1 MPDPTTTTPDTTTS
15 DVGGLVPEPLA
26 RPGRFGPFGGRYV
39 PEALIPA
46 LEQLDEAR
54 QKAAVDPEF
63 VDELA
68 RLHRTYTGR
77 PSIITE
83 VPRFAAH
90 CGGARVILKREDL
103 NHTGSHKINNV
114 LAQALL
120 TKRMGKTRVIAETG
134 AGQHGVATATAAALM
149 GLECRIYMGKVD
161 TERQAL
167 NVARMKILG
176 AEVVPVE
183 HGSATLKDAI
193 NEALRDWV
201 TNVGTTHYLIGTV
214 TGPHPFPEMVR
225 DFHKLIGEEARE
237 QVLELTGRL
246 PSAVIACVGG
256 GSNAMGIFHRFVP
269 DAGVRLIGIEAGGE
283 GIESGRH
290 AARFASTATPGV
302 LHGAMSYLMQDA
314 DGQTVESHSI
324 SAGLDYPS
332 VGPEHAWLRDSGRAE
347 YRYATD
353 DTVMEAFRLL
363 SRTEGII
370 PAIES
375 AHALV
380 GAMEVGR
387 ELGPDALLLVN
398 LSGRGDKDMETA
410 ADLLRAA
417 RGVRRDHHGARG
429 RGGAAPLPR
438 RGARRAGR
446 LPAGRVPDRRGL
458 ARGDAG
464 AGRGRLR
471 RRRGGRALQRPADGR
486 PGHPARR
493 GHGPGRRQ
501 PGRRRL
507 PRHGRGA
514 RRRRH
519 PAGHDLLEPRA
530 APGGRALRRRPRG
543 ARRRRPDHARP
554 HPRGGRRTGSPPA
567 TSTASTGSSSWRRRP
582 PPSGSPR

>member
-1 MPDPTTTTPDTTTS
+1 MTLAQDQPP
-15 DVGGLVPEPLA
+15 VEGELVPQPLP
-26 RPGRFGPFGGRYV
+26 RPGRFGQFGGRYV
-39 PEALIPA
+39 PEALVPA

-63 VDELA
+63 QHELA
-68 RLHRTYTGR
+68 ELHRTYTGR

-114 LAQALL
+114 LGQALL

-149 GLECRIYMGKVD
+149 GLECTVYMGKVD

-167 NVARMKILG
+167 NVARMRILG
-176 AEVVPVE
+176 AEVVAVE

-201 TNVGTTHYLIGTV
+201 TNVETTHYAIGTV

-225 DFHKLIGEEARE
+225 DFHAIIGEEARG

-246 PSAVIACVGG
+246 PDAVIACVGG
-256 GSNAMGIFHRFVP
+256 GSNAMGIFHRFVG

-283 GIESGRH
+283 GVESGRH
-290 AARFASTATPGV
+290 AARFAASSATPGV
-302 LHGAMSYLMQDA
+302 LHGAMSYLMQDE
-314 DGQTVESHSI
+314 DGQTMESHSI

-353 DTVMEAFRLL
+353 DAVMEAFRLL

-380 GAMEVGR
+380 GTMEVGR

-410 ADLLRAA
+410 ARWFGLL
-417 RGVRRDHHGARG
+417 
-429 RGGAAPLPR
+429 GG
-438 RGARRAGR
+438 
-446 LPAGRVPDRRGL
+446 
-458 ARGDAG
+458 
-464 AGRGRLR
+464 
-471 RRRGGRALQRPADGR
+471 
-486 PGHPARR
+486 
-493 GHGPGRRQ
+493 
-501 PGRRRL
+501 
-507 PRHGRGA
+507 
-514 RRRRH
+514 
-519 PAGHDLLEPRA
+519 
-530 APGGRALRRRPRG
+530 
-543 ARRRRPDHARP
+543 
-554 HPRGGRRTGSPPA
+554 
-567 TSTASTGSSSWRRRP
+567 TS
-582 PPSGSPR
+582 